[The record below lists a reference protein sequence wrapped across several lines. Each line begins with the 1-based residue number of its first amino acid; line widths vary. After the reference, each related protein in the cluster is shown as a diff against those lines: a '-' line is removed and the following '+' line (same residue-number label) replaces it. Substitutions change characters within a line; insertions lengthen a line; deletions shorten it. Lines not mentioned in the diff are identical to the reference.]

1 MEGKNKENAGND
13 IDNGVGSC
21 HLCNGNHYVEREVVA
36 TTIPQIAEPVP
47 FDLQKK
53 PTYYS
58 NCPICVEKNA
68 TTTNHGPVTN
78 SNDRGQLHQ

>member
-1 MEGKNKENAGND
+1 MEGKSKENGGID

-21 HLCNGNHYVEREVVA
+21 HLCNGNHYVKREVTA
-36 TTIPQIAEPVP
+36 TIIP
-47 FDLQKK
+47 FNLQCV

-58 NCPICVEKNA
+58 TCPICVVQNA
-68 TTTNHGPVTN
+68 TTTEHGPVTN

>member
-1 MEGKNKENAGND
+1 MDGKNKENAGND
-13 IDNGVGSC
+13 VDNGVGSC
-21 HLCNGNHYVEREVVA
+21 CLCNGNHYVKRKVMA
-36 TTIPQIAEPVP
+36 TTIP
-47 FDLQKK
+47 FHLQSS

-58 NCPICVEKNA
+58 TCPICVVQNA

>member
-21 HLCNGNHYVEREVVA
+21 HLCHGNHYVEREVKA
-36 TTIPQIAEPVP
+36 TTIP
-47 FDLQKK
+47 FHLQNK

-58 NCPICVEKNA
+58 TCPICVVQNA
-68 TTTNHGPVTN
+68 TTTDIGPVTN
-78 SNDRGQLHQ
+78 SK

>member
-1 MEGKNKENAGND
+1 MEGKSNEKAVND

-21 HLCNGNHYVEREVVA
+21 DICHGNHYVEREVKA
-36 TTIPQIAEPVP
+36 TTIP
-47 FDLQKK
+47 FDLQNI

-58 NCPICVEKNA
+58 NCPICVVQNA
-68 TTTNHGPVTN
+68 TTTEHGPVTN